1 MTDNSNL
8 STGYQPEGAAANP
21 SDTLDKR
28 GERPFGNKGDSA
40 TARIDAQG
48 RPHPDDDAIEDQPP
62 AEGSDGLP
70 PPQEGSPN
78 SQ

>member
-8 STGYQPEGAAANP
+8 LTDYQPEGAGANS
-21 SDTLDKR
+21 SDTLDKH

-40 TARIDAQG
+40 TARIDTQG
-48 RPHPDDDAIEDQPP
+48 QPNPDDDAIDTHEQ
-62 AEGSDGLP
+62 AEGSDQLP
-70 PPQEGSPN
+70 PPQEGSPI